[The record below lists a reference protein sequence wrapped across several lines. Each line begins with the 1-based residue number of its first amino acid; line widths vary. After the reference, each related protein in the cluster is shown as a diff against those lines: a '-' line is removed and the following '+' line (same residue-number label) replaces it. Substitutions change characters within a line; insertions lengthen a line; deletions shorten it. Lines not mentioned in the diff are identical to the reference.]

1 MPIRFQGLVRLR
13 AVRAQGVSFMEMVTV
28 SCPSCGFN
36 KSVPRSAI
44 PAGATHVNCPRCK
57 TRFAWEAS
65 SAAASPV
72 PPAPPRPAA
81 APSVAPG
88 IPVRKPAPPK
98 PEPAGNEMV
107 GVEELFR
114 LAWDTFKQRWGTLLG
129 LFLLTP
135 LMALIPAGIFF
146 GACHLLASA
155 LPASRTVLLAVGGI
169 GAVTMALVAYSWGFG
184 ALICA
189 TVDDEADLRRALA
202 EGKRLLWPYVWVSTL
217 LGIIIGGGFL
227 LAVIPGIIFS
237 VWFFF
242 APLILFAEG
251 TGGMDAVL
259 KSREYVRGHWFDVF
273 VRLLIIWGLSGLL
286 GLIPV
291 VGPIVS
297 ILLAPFV
304 MLVQALIYRDLRRV
318 KGDVPYPCGS
328 RDKAVWVGIG
338 IMGYVVVLGV
348 GGYLVAKS
356 PLLQML
362 KQGKAGAG
370 LMVPV
375 PANPGGEA
383 GTISFGDGPSGNR
396 PSSPESVSAAL
407 ADQELADC
415 MLYVYALDYTGTVKV
430 NGEERYVIKGERSMN
445 YNYTGSAGLK
455 RGENTVTVD
464 YQTLPDT
471 SLREI
476 KVKLYRYDW
485 DTKQENVI
493 SEWSL
498 NDEGGS
504 RSFTVQVE

>member
-1 MPIRFQGLVRLR
+1 
-13 AVRAQGVSFMEMVTV
+13 MEMVAV
-28 SCPSCGFN
+28 SCPSCAFSR
-36 KSVPRSAI
+36 SVPRSAI

-57 TRFAWEAS
+57 TRFAWDAS
-65 SAAASPV
+65 PMVVPPV
-72 PPAPPRPAA
+72 PPMSPPRTAAA
-81 APSVAPG
+81 APAVPA
-88 IPVRKPAPPK
+88 IPVRNSAPSRQDT
-98 PEPAGNEMV
+98 AGGELA

-129 LFLLTP
+129 LFFLTP
-135 LMALIPAGIFF
+135 LMALVPAGIFY

-155 LPASRTVLLAVGGI
+155 LPASRTALMAVGGI
-169 GAVTMALVAYSWGFG
+169 GAMIMVLVAYSWGFG
-184 ALICA
+184 ALVCA
-189 TVDDEADLRRALA
+189 TVDDEADLRRALV
-202 EGKRLLWPYVWVSTL
+202 EGKRLLWPYIWVTTL
-217 LGIIIGGGFL
+217 LAIILGGGFL
-227 LAVIPGIIFS
+227 LAVVPGIIFS

-242 APLILFAEG
+242 APFILFAEG

-259 KSREYVRGHWFDVF
+259 KSREYVRGNWFDVF
-273 VRLLIIWGLSGLL
+273 VRLLIVWGLSGLM
-286 GLIPV
+286 GLVPV
-291 VGPIVS
+291 VGPVLS

-304 MLVQALIYRDLRRV
+304 LLVQALIYRDLRRV

-328 RDKAVWVGIG
+328 RDKAIWLGIG
-338 IMGYVVVLGV
+338 ILGYVVVLGM

-356 PLLQML
+356 PLFQML

-370 LMVPV
+370 LMA
-375 PANPGGEA
+375 PAPSEEGMTP
-383 GTISFGDGPSGNR
+383 GTISFGGGVTGGG
-396 PSSPESVSAAL
+396 PSSPESVSTTL

-415 MLYVYALDYTGTVKV
+415 MLYVYALDYTGTVKI
-430 NGEERYVIKGERSMN
+430 NGEERYVIKGERNMN
-445 YNYTGSAGLK
+445 YNYTGSAGLN

-476 KVKLYRYDW
+476 KIKLYRYDW

-493 SEWSL
+493 GEWSL